1 MTLSVRLDPIL
12 EAQIAQEA
20 KRLGITKSE
29 FIKDTLERA
38 LGLKSPAELLKEVR
52 SATPMGDPHASEN
65 ISEKVRAKLRAKR
78 PT

>member
-38 LGLKSPAELLKEVR
+38 LGRKNPAELLKKVR
-52 SATPMGDPHASEN
+52 SGTPMGHPHASEN
-65 ISEKVRAKLRAKR
+65 VAEKVRAKLRAKR
-78 PT
+78 PA